1 MGRREVSLGVLCT
14 VLQHSLE
21 VFKRSLQLLSKTSL
35 SFHNSCVFSFL
46 IFTLFKQLFI
56 CLAMPGLS
64 CSMRDLPSSLWHVG
78 SSFLMRD

>member
-35 SFHNSCVFSFL
+35 SFHNSCVFFFL
-46 IFTLFKQLFI
+46 IFTLFKQLFVWPCRVVVAACEI
-56 CLAMPGLS
+56 FRLHCGMWDLV
-64 CSMRDLPSSLWHVG
+64 SMRD
-78 SSFLMRD
+78 